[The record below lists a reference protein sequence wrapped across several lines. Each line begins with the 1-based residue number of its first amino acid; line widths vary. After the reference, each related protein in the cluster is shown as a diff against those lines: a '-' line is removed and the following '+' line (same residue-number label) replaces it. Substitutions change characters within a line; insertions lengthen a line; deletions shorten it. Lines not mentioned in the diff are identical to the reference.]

1 MSKQAEITLMC
12 TLYMACSAGMSICN
26 KLAVT
31 AFPLVMSL
39 VVVQMLF
46 CDATLVT
53 MMRKD
58 LHFGS
63 RADVVRWSMVIP
75 PLFAGMLVTSM
86 LAFQTN
92 SLSTVVVCRNVAP
105 LVTIFIEGA
114 VQGERQACKPQAIAA
129 LLAVVGGVAIYEIG
143 DMKGRQT
150 GGSSVGFFW
159 MLVNM
164 TFAVMDRLAQRH
176 MLARRPVDISKKGL
190 LLLNNSV
197 GALFLIILALAMGE
211 VGMVRHAVENMSGL
225 DGFSVVISCV
235 VGMCIGYAGIAT
247 QALVSATSFMVL
259 TNVNKFVVIAFGVVM
274 LGDTGTPQSIVG
286 CTVAILGG
294 VWYAKVVSTAVKK
307 APEEEAPKADSP
319 TWAETVG
326 LAESEALSEESELI
340 TKTGEE
346 AGQP

>member
-92 SLSTVVVCRNVAP
+92 SLSTVVVCRH
-105 LVTIFIEGA
+105 LS
-114 VQGERQACKPQAIAA
+114 GERQACKPQAIAA